1 MARETCARASL
12 CLEDPSACEEA
23 LDAGGVILV
32 LLMLLLPI
40 AVACGSPCFED
51 RLRRLLRLMLH
62 RFGRRDGGAENTAA
76 DDDGHGGRGPRR
88 ALAGR
93 CLASGALVPLLTVI
107 LAVVP
112 TVLMLLAAPAP
123 CATGLGGCGSISC
136 VCGSYY
142 SQGYVFMFSTLL
154 LLAYSLL
161 CEVARI
167 DGSTMRGRRLRLAM
181 AAGSLGT
188 LLTAVFPEHLERGD
202 GNYAAAFTAAYTLHQ
217 LGLAAACLLSVAAPA
232 VALWAEARRPT
243 GSGGRALL
251 PSPLETRGRTLHL
264 TAAAVASAAFLL
276 LRGTADVSDYCA
288 PLTRPAECDA
298 WPSLP
303 PHACRHVSRPRHYTC
318 AFSNSSLSADD
329 LLLMPP
335 GYVAKHAGECR
346 KARCTLFRNVRS
358 IAAEFA
364 ALLLLCTYVVSHG
377 LPDAQRIA
385 AAAAAADRADGGGG
399 ASVCGAEREGTT
411 RPLVMA
417 TENGVCRR

>member
-62 RFGRRDGGAENTAA
+62 RFGRCNGGAENTAA

-154 LLAYSLL
+154 LLAYALL

-167 DGSTMRGRRLRLAM
+167 DGDRDARDVPRRSGRSSRRPLRTGSTMRGRRLRLAM

-188 LLTAVFPEHLERGD
+188 LLTAVFPEHLERGGGEWRPALPLPRPPTLARPPFPQATATTPPPSPPHTHCISSGSALPASSPSLRPPSRCGQRRD
-202 GNYAAAFTAAYTLHQ
+202 GRPAAVDAPSCRLRWRREGAPSTSPPQPSLRPPSCSSEAPPT
-217 LGLAAACLLSVAAPA
+217 CLTIALRSPA
-232 VALWAEARRPT
+232 RQSATHGP
-243 GSGGRALL
+243 
-251 PSPLETRGRTLHL
+251 PSPLSQTPLQGDCFGPVVLRATL
-264 TAAAVASAAFLL
+264 
-276 LRGTADVSDYCA
+276 
-288 PLTRPAECDA
+288 
-298 WPSLP
+298 
-303 PHACRHVSRPRHYTC
+303 
-318 AFSNSSLSADD
+318 
-329 LLLMPP
+329 
-335 GYVAKHAGECR
+335 
-346 KARCTLFRNVRS
+346 
-358 IAAEFA
+358 
-364 ALLLLCTYVVSHG
+364 
-377 LPDAQRIA
+377 
-385 AAAAAADRADGGGG
+385 
-399 ASVCGAEREGTT
+399 
-411 RPLVMA
+411 
-417 TENGVCRR
+417 